1 MYVTVTYAAQEIIL
15 FFVLAMHVVQIF
27 FVVHF
32 FGVAVILEKEPV
44 IDQIPNSNAGEYENG
59 INHTIMQQR
68 NGYRCYH

>member
-1 MYVTVTYAAQEIIL
+1 
-15 FFVLAMHVVQIF
+15 MHVVQIF

-44 IDQIPNSNAGEYENG
+44 IDQIPNSNAGEYEKG